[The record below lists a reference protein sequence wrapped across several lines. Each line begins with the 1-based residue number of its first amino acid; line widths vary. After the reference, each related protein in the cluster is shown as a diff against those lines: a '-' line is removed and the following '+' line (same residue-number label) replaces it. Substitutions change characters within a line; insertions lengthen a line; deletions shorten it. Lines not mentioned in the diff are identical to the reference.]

1 MKMKKKEINEEIIF
15 DFVAKERVESSIL
28 NACFAWGIA
37 IAYIVYT
44 FCLIITAFGENPFS
58 EKQTSGGTFCG
69 LFLMLFFMIAVPVAF
84 VYAFLPYEGIGKEIE
99 AARKFLLEAGQ
110 EASKENIN
118 LLLNRYHKGNWEK
131 IEDMLYENRKV
142 FSAESMELVSG
153 NESEKRKKLMI

>member
-1 MKMKKKEINEEIIF
+1 MKNKEIKGEIMI
-15 DFVAKERVESSIL
+15 DYVAKGRAESSIL
-28 NACFAWGIA
+28 NTCFACGIA
-37 IAYIVYT
+37 IAYMAYT
-44 FCLIITAFGENPFS
+44 FCSIITAFGENPFS

-69 LFLMLFFMIAVPVAF
+69 LFLMLFFMVAVPVAF
-84 VYAFLPYEGIGKEIE
+84 VYAFLPYEGIEKEIE

-142 FSAESMELVSG
+142 FSAESMELVLG